1 MLAPT
6 HLAFSILCTSAILQ
20 TVNPFILS
28 VAGAVSLLPDIDE
41 TQSISGRFFYPI
53 SKQISKRFAHRT
65 ITHSWIAVLIIFVIS
80 SVIWIFAPMYGYGI
94 FCGYIFGI
102 LGDMLT
108 KNGVNFAYPAKVSVI
123 IFRNPQLRFKT
134 GSISEFIL
142 LIFIF
147 FTTIGVFNLQT
158 KGGFLRIYEQSVG
171 KQSSA
176 IQYFNN
182 HFNEYI
188 IKAKVEGFRVSDR
201 LPINQQYRIIKVDG
215 SVFVLQDN
223 QGYIYRGGSGENVE
237 ILIDKIRVN
246 KKARV
251 EIKTKI
257 ITLEDE
263 PILEKLNSLQAADEI
278 YIFGS
283 LKEVDDVNN
292 LNYPVSDNYLWPIWV
307 EGEKLA
313 FYAARLE
320 QLEVDNRY
328 GTGQLTVI
336 MVNY

>member
-1 MLAPT
+1 
-6 HLAFSILCTSAILQ
+6 
-20 TVNPFILS
+20 
-28 VAGAVSLLPDIDE
+28 
-41 TQSISGRFFYPI
+41 
-53 SKQISKRFAHRT
+53 
-65 ITHSWIAVLIIFVIS
+65 
-80 SVIWIFAPMYGYGI
+80 MYGYGI